1 MREPNGKPSSAA
13 ANEAATKQELM
24 ELENKFW
31 RAIQQRDFETALDL
45 ADDPCIVTGP
55 QGAATI
61 GRDTFREMM
70 QAATYRLDSF
80 LIDAD
85 VHFHQ
90 VGKDCASLAYVVHER
105 LTINGK
111 PINLDAAQA
120 STWVRHDGK
129 WRCVLHAE
137 SIIGDPFGRDRKT

>member
-1 MREPNGKPSSAA
+1 MAYRDASGSDH
-13 ANEAATKQELM
+13 AATKQELIA
-24 ELENKFW
+24 LEHKFW

-61 GRDTFREMM
+61 SRDKFRDMM
-70 QAATYRLDSF
+70 QAATYKLEDF
-80 LIDAD
+80 FIEPE

-90 VGKDCASLAYVVHER
+90 VGKDCASLAYTVHER
-105 LTINGK
+105 LTVDGK
-111 PINLDAAQA
+111 TITLDAAEA
-120 STWVRHDGK
+120 STWVRHEGK

-137 SIIGDPFGRDRKT
+137 SITGDPFGRDRTS